1 MGRII
6 AISAAIVFVAVMS
19 IAIVIATIVG
29 SPAPNSSASVSP
41 PGGSSSGNETSLPP
55 GWLGLE
61 QAAAARCPG
70 LPWNV
75 LAAIGSVESDSGRS
89 QLPGV
94 ASGSNGAGAQGPF
107 QFEPRTFAFY
117 ALVGPGGA
125 DPASPYDPV
134 DAAFTAS
141 AFLCANGGGHPQGL
155 ARAVFTYNHDA
166 SYVRTVLALAVAF
179 GDDPTASRAS
189 IGALRFASAHLG
201 IPYLWG
207 GNGPGGFDCSGL
219 TRAAYAAVGITLP
232 RVAQG
237 QMNAGPLVGDIPV
250 RPGDLVFFGT
260 GALGVDH
267 VGLYLGSGMMIDAP
281 HTGAVVRIDA
291 AGWSDAVGITRPG

>member
-1 MGRII
+1 VGRFIV
-6 AISAAIVFVAVMS
+6 ISAAIVFAAVMS
-19 IAIVIATIVG
+19 IAIVVAAMFG
-29 SPAPNSSASVSP
+29 SAGPSNSAASAA
-41 PGGSSSGNETSLPP
+41 PGGSSAGTETSLPA
-55 GWLGLE
+55 GWVGLE
-61 QAAAARCPG
+61 HAAAARCPG

-117 ALVGPGGA
+117 AVVGPGGA
-125 DPASPYDPV
+125 DPASPYDPI
-134 DAAFTAS
+134 DAAYTAS
-141 AFLCANGGGHPQGL
+141 AFLCANGGGSAQRL
-155 ARAVFTYNHDA
+155 ATAVFAYNHDA
-166 SYVRTVLALAVAF
+166 SYVRTVLALAVAY
-179 GDDPTASRAS
+179 GDDPSVTRTA

-232 RVAQG
+232 RVAQD
-237 QMNAGPLVGDIPV
+237 QMNAGPLVGDISV

-260 GALGVDH
+260 GVRTVDH
-267 VGLYLGSGMMIDAP
+267 VGIYLGSGMMIDAP

-291 AGWSDAVGITRPG
+291 AGWSDAVGVTRPG